1 MTNRNFSRGLFA
13 GIVTIAMSISAAR
26 AAEPVNYAKFV
37 ADRAD
42 ALVVLKFVLKAG
54 EQEIDAECAAV
65 MIEPT
70 GLAICS
76 SVGVGGSRGTP
87 TALKVLVG
95 DDDNGVEA
103 KLLARDSEL
112 DLAWVQVKSPP
123 TKPYVFVD
131 LTKSAVPVLGDT
143 LVSLRRMVK
152 YFDRAPALNMGHM
165 VGTTRKP
172 RDLYVPGG
180 MAVDPGGPIFASD
193 GRVVGFVVLQVP
205 DPEDRR
211 GSPAQAFGRERDYG
225 NVILP
230 TADVVKATERAKKA
244 KEGEEMSAKAA
255 ERAKKEAEAEA
266 KGGAVGP
273 GGPSATRPTSAP
285 AAKPG
290 PTTRPVDDE
299 EEEGE

>member
-1 MTNRNFSRGLFA
+1 MTNRYLSRLPVTTLALTLCAGFSSSARGA
-13 GIVTIAMSISAAR
+13 D
-26 AAEPVNYAKFV
+26 PVNYTKFV
-37 ADRAD
+37 AERAD
-42 ALVVLKFVLKAG
+42 ALVILKFVLKAG

-87 TALKVLVG
+87 TDLKVLVG
-95 DDDNGVEA
+95 DDDTGVEG

-131 LTKSAVPVLGDT
+131 LSKSAVPALGDS
-143 LVSLRRMVK
+143 LISLRRMVK
-152 YFDRAPALNMGHM
+152 YFDRAPALNFGNL
-165 VGTTRKP
+165 VGKTHKP
-172 RDLYVPGG
+172 RDLFVPGG

-230 TADVVKATERAKKA
+230 AADVVKATERAKKA

-255 ERAKKEAEAEA
+255 DRAKKEAE
-266 KGGAVGP
+266 GD
-273 GGPSATRPTSAP
+273 TRSSSAP
-285 AAKPG
+285 PPATAPSAKPG
-290 PTTRPVDDE
+290 PTTRPADEE